1 MSEKKD
7 SKWSELRID
16 HCVVLLRMLA
26 CNNSLMSL
34 KGSKLDWIT
43 SVFNKSEVKHISDLL
58 Y

>member
-26 CNNSLMSL
+26 CNNSLMSF
-34 KGSKLDWIT
+34 KGSKLYWIT
-43 SVFNKSEVKHISDLL
+43 CVFNKPEVKKLSNLV